1 MATEQDVGA
10 VTDEDRLAVSGGQL
24 CRELDITD
32 DEIAWRKSFTGFE
45 EGDAERLAG
54 MEDTFDKIA
63 DDLVEEFYAHL
74 QSYDEAL
81 DVLNRSSKSVELL
94 KRSQAEYLR
103 DLGRGSYGDEYFERR
118 ARIGKIHDMLD
129 MGPRFYLGAYTIYY
143 EGIVDAIVEE
153 EKSALADADEDRDP
167 AAALDRVRDRTT
179 SVLKLLSLDQQVA
192 MDTYIHSF
200 SQDLE
205 AELDRRER
213 VTDEVE
219 TAVDECKQSANSV
232 TERAERLVDTATQQ
246 EETMS
251 EIATEVSNL
260 SATIEEVASTAEEVD
275 ATSSDAERL
284 AAEGRES
291 ADRAIEV
298 MEEVDGVTDS
308 VSDDVAALEDGVD
321 EIDEIVDLIDDIA
334 EQTNILALNASIEA
348 ARAGEAGEGFAV
360 VADEVKQLAEE
371 SQSHA
376 VDIDRRIS
384 TIQTETQETIESL
397 DEMTARIEEGIDAVE
412 GAMEK
417 LHDIADAVA
426 AASEGIQE
434 VADATDDQAASTEE
448 VASMV
453 DEAADQATGIREAMD
468 TVADANR
475 EQAEKVQYI
484 ADTVQDLSESR
495 DY

>member
-10 VTDEDRLAVSGGQL
+10 ITDEDREAVSGGQL
-24 CRELDITD
+24 CRDLGITD
-32 DEIAWRKSFTGFE
+32 DEIVWRKSFTGFE
-45 EGDAERLAG
+45 EDDAERLAE
-54 MEDTFDKIA
+54 MEDTFDEIA

-74 QSYDEAL
+74 QTYDEAL
-81 DVLNRSSKSVELL
+81 DVLDRSSKSVEML

-103 DLGRGSYGDEYFERR
+103 DLGRGSYGAEYFERR

-129 MGPRFYLGAYTIYY
+129 MGPRFYLGAYTVYY
-143 EGIVDAIVEE
+143 EGILDAIVEDA
-153 EKSALADADEDRDP
+153 KSSLADGDRDP
-167 AAALDRVRDRTT
+167 AEALDRVRDRTM

-192 MDTYIHSF
+192 MDTYIHSY
-200 SQDLE
+200 SMDLE
-205 AELDRRER
+205 TELDRQQA
-213 VTDEVE
+213 VADEVE
-219 TAVDECKQSANSV
+219 TAVDECKRSAGDV

-246 EETMS
+246 EETMG

-260 SATIEEVASTAEEVD
+260 SATIEEVASTADEVD
-275 ATSSDAERL
+275 ATSSDAEQL
-284 AAEGRES
+284 ATEGRES

-298 MEEVDGVTDS
+298 MEEVDDVTDS
-308 VSDDVAALEDGVD
+308 VVDDVAALEDGVG

-376 VDIDRRIS
+376 VDIDRRIT
-384 TIQTETQETIESL
+384 TIQTETEETIESL

-417 LHDIADAVA
+417 LHDIVDAVA

-453 DEAADQATGIREAMD
+453 DEAADQATEIREAMD

-475 EQAEKVQYI
+475 KQAEQVQHI
-484 ADTVQDLSESR
+484 ADTVQELTESQ
-495 DY
+495 DSH